1 MKRKASIRVMIMVPV
16 LLLGFVSIFS
26 NVMSLTNLRKVNTTA
41 STIADDYM
49 AAINELDVICQSSK
63 NIHTLALSHI
73 VATDFETMTNVI
85 SEIEA
90 QEAALDQTMAD
101 YNKYVTSDSTASYDK
116 MLADYKSFREAVMIL
131 LAQSAAQKTKDAYAT
146 ANGLVADSS
155 KQLSE
160 DINDIIVAFRSNSDV
175 ARQNL
180 GKSYTIARF
189 SGFGV
194 IFISILAV
202 IIALYIVLRHVVRPV
217 IKAEAELNEII
228 EGINRREGDLT
239 KRITIESN
247 DEIGAL
253 GKGIN
258 SFIEHLQNIFL
269 TITSNSSAMDKVVTD
284 VLGSVKTSN
293 SSAADLSAL
302 TEELT
307 ATMEEVA
314 DSAGTIN
321 KNTEAVRNEVDEMAE
336 KSREINEYSKTM
348 KEHADAMEQSA
359 RTTMAE
365 TNAKVEDILASLN
378 QAIED
383 SQSVDQ
389 VNSLTS
395 EIMSIATQ
403 TNLLSLNAS
412 IEAARAGA
420 AGKGFAVVAS
430 EIGTL
435 AENSKRTAG
444 NIQEINSVVVEAA
457 HNLSSSANELVDY
470 LQNSILPQFEKFVE
484 DGEKYKNNANY
495 IEGVMDDFSNKTEG
509 FKSTFNDIAESI
521 NNITT
526 SIEDGVRGVSSAAE
540 STQVL
545 VSDMDNISRRMD
557 ENSRIAGELDEE
569 TAKIRTGCGFHEN
582 MTSRMKL

>member
-1 MKRKASIRVMIMVPV
+1 MKKKSSIRVMIMVPV
-16 LLLGFVSIFS
+16 LLLGLVSILS
-26 NVMSLTNLRKVNTTA
+26 NVLSLTNLRKVNNTA

-49 AAINELDVICQSSK
+49 VAIGQLDTIGQTSK

-73 VATDFETMTNVI
+73 VATDFETMTYVI

-90 QEAALDQTMAD
+90 EEAILDQTMSD
-101 YNKYVTSDSTASYDK
+101 YKKYVTEDNTASYDK
-116 MLADYKSFREAVMIL
+116 MLADYQSFRESVLIL

-146 ANGLVADSS
+146 ANGIVAENS
-155 KQLSE
+155 KQLST
-160 DINDIIVAFRSNSDV
+160 DINEIIEAFHSSSEV
-175 ARQNL
+175 ARQDFIT
-180 GKSYTIARF
+180 SYNIARF
-189 SGFGV
+189 SGIVV
-194 IFISILAV
+194 IIISILAV
-202 IIALYIVLRHVVRPV
+202 IIALYIVLRHVIRPV

-239 KRITIESN
+239 KRITVQSN

-253 GKGIN
+253 STGIN
-258 SFIEHLQNIFL
+258 SFIEHLQKIFM
-269 TITSNSSAMDKVVTD
+269 TITNNSSAMDKVVSD

-293 SSAADLSAL
+293 SSASDLSAL

-321 KNTEAVRNEVDEMAE
+321 KNTEAVRAEVEEMAD

-365 TNAKVEDILASLN
+365 TNAKVEEILASLN
-378 QAIED
+378 QAIAD

-389 VNSLTS
+389 VNSLTA

-420 AGKGFAVVAS
+420 AGKGFAVVAG
-430 EIGTL
+430 EIGNL

-444 NIQEINSVVVEAA
+444 NIQEINSVVVDAA
-457 HNLSSSANELVDY
+457 HNLSESANELVDY

-540 STQVL
+540 STQTL
-545 VSDMDNISRRMD
+545 VSDMDNISKRMD

-569 TAKIRTGCGFHEN
+569 TAIFAKI
-582 MTSRMKL
+582 

>member
-1 MKRKASIRVMIMVPV
+1 MKKKSSIRVMIMVPV
-16 LLLGFVSIFS
+16 LLLGLVSILS
-26 NVMSLTNLRKVNTTA
+26 NVLSLTNLRKVNNTA

-49 AAINELDVICQSSK
+49 VAIGQLDTIGQTSK

-73 VATDFETMTNVI
+73 VATDFETMTYVI

-90 QEAALDQTMAD
+90 EEAIRDQTMSD
-101 YNKYVTSDSTASYDK
+101 YKKYVTEDNTASYDK
-116 MLADYKSFREAVMIL
+116 MLADYQSFRESVLIL

-146 ANGLVADSS
+146 ANGIVAENS
-155 KQLSE
+155 KQLST
-160 DINDIIVAFRSNSDV
+160 DINEIIEAFHSSSEV
-175 ARQNL
+175 ARQDFIT
-180 GKSYTIARF
+180 SYNIARF
-189 SGFGV
+189 SGVVV
-194 IFISILAV
+194 IIISIIAV
-202 IIALYIVLRHVVRPV
+202 IIALYIVLRHVIRPV

-228 EGINRREGDLT
+228 EGINKREGDLT
-239 KRITIESN
+239 KRITVQSN

-253 GKGIN
+253 STGIN
-258 SFIEHLQNIFL
+258 SFIEHLQKIFM
-269 TITSNSSAMDKVVTD
+269 TITNNSSAMDKVVSD

-293 SSAADLSAL
+293 SSASDLSAL

-321 KNTEAVRNEVDEMAE
+321 KNTEAVRAEVEEMAD

-365 TNAKVEDILASLN
+365 TNAKVEEILASLN
-378 QAIED
+378 QAIAD

-389 VNSLTS
+389 VNSLTA

-420 AGKGFAVVAS
+420 AGKGFAVVAG
-430 EIGTL
+430 EIGNL

-444 NIQEINSVVVEAA
+444 NIQEINSVVVDAA
-457 HNLSSSANELVDY
+457 HNLSESANELVDY

-540 STQVL
+540 STQTL
-545 VSDMDNISRRMD
+545 VSDMDNISKRMD

-569 TAKIRTGCGFHEN
+569 TAIFAKI
-582 MTSRMKL
+582 

>member
-26 NVMSLTNLRKVNTTA
+26 NVMSLTNLRKVNKTA

-49 AAINELDVICQSSK
+49 SAINELDTIGQTSK
-63 NIHTLALSHI
+63 SIHTLALSHI
-73 VATDFETMTNVI
+73 VATDFETMTYVI
-85 SEIEA
+85 TEIEA
-90 QEAALDQTMAD
+90 EEAVMDQTMAD
-101 YNKYVTSDSTASYDK
+101 YKKYVTKDSTASYDK
-116 MLADYKSFREAVMIL
+116 MIADYHGFRDAVKVL

-146 ANGLVADSS
+146 ANGLVAESS
-155 KQLSE
+155 KQLNA
-160 DINDIIVAFRSNSDV
+160 DINDIIGVFRDSSDTARQDLGSSYMV
-175 ARQNL
+175 AR
-180 GKSYTIARF
+180 I
-189 SGFGV
+189 SGFAV

-202 IIALYIVLRHVVRPV
+202 VIALYIVLRHVISPV

-269 TITSNSSAMDKVVTD
+269 TITNNSSAMDKVVSD

-321 KNTEAVRNEVDEMAE
+321 KNTEAVRAEVDEMAD
-336 KSREINEYSKTM
+336 KSHEINEYSKIM

-365 TNAKVEDILASLN
+365 TNAKVEDILTSLN

-383 SQSVDQ
+383 SRSVDQ
-389 VNSLTS
+389 VNSLTA

-430 EIGTL
+430 EIGSL
-435 AENSKRTAG
+435 AEYSKRTAG

-457 HNLSSSANELVDY
+457 HNLSSSSNELVDY

-484 DGEKYKNNANY
+484 DGEKYKENANY
-495 IEGVMDDFSNKTEG
+495 IESVMNDFSNKTEG
-509 FKSTFNDIAESI
+509 FKSTFSDIAESI

-569 TAKIRTGCGFHEN
+569 TAIFSKI
-582 MTSRMKL
+582 

>member
-1 MKRKASIRVMIMVPV
+1 MKKKSSIRVMIMVPV
-16 LLLGFVSIFS
+16 LLLGLVSILS
-26 NVMSLTNLRKVNTTA
+26 NVLSLTNLRKVNNTA

-49 AAINELDVICQSSK
+49 VAIGQLDTIGQTSK

-73 VATDFETMTNVI
+73 VATDFETMTYVI

-90 QEAALDQTMAD
+90 EEAILDQTMSD
-101 YNKYVTSDSTASYDK
+101 YKKYVTEDNTASYDK
-116 MLADYKSFREAVMIL
+116 MLADYQSFRESVLIL

-146 ANGLVADSS
+146 ANGIVAENS
-155 KQLSE
+155 KQLST
-160 DINDIIVAFRSNSDV
+160 DINEIIEAFHSSSEV
-175 ARQNL
+175 ARQDFIT
-180 GKSYTIARF
+180 SYNIARF
-189 SGFGV
+189 SGVVV
-194 IFISILAV
+194 IIISILAV
-202 IIALYIVLRHVVRPV
+202 IIALYIVLRHVIRPV

-228 EGINRREGDLT
+228 EGINKREGDLT
-239 KRITIESN
+239 KRITVQSN

-253 GKGIN
+253 STGIN
-258 SFIEHLQNIFL
+258 SFIEHLQKIFM
-269 TITSNSSAMDKVVTD
+269 TITNNSSAMDKVVSD

-293 SSAADLSAL
+293 SSASDLSAL

-321 KNTEAVRNEVDEMAE
+321 KNTEAVRAEVEEMAD

-365 TNAKVEDILASLN
+365 TNAKVEEILASLN
-378 QAIED
+378 QAIAD

-389 VNSLTS
+389 VNSLTA

-420 AGKGFAVVAS
+420 AGKGFAVVAG
-430 EIGTL
+430 EIGNL

-444 NIQEINSVVVEAA
+444 NIQEINSVVVDAA
-457 HNLSSSANELVDY
+457 HNLSESANELVDY

-540 STQVL
+540 STQTL
-545 VSDMDNISRRMD
+545 VSDMDNISKRMD

-569 TAKIRTGCGFHEN
+569 TAIFAKI
-582 MTSRMKL
+582 

>member
-1 MKRKASIRVMIMVPV
+1 MKKKSSIRVMIMVPV
-16 LLLGFVSIFS
+16 LLLGLVSILS
-26 NVMSLTNLRKVNTTA
+26 NVLSLTNLRKVNNTA

-49 AAINELDVICQSSK
+49 VAIGQLDTIGQTSK

-73 VATDFETMTNVI
+73 VATDFETMTYVI

-90 QEAALDQTMAD
+90 EEAILDQTMSD
-101 YNKYVTSDSTASYDK
+101 YKKYVTEDNTASYDK
-116 MLADYKSFREAVMIL
+116 MLADYQSFRESVLIL

-146 ANGLVADSS
+146 ANGIVAENS
-155 KQLSE
+155 KQLST
-160 DINDIIVAFRSNSDV
+160 DINEIIEAFHSSSEV
-175 ARQNL
+175 ARQDFIT
-180 GKSYTIARF
+180 SYNIARF
-189 SGFGV
+189 SGVVV
-194 IFISILAV
+194 IIISILAV
-202 IIALYIVLRHVVRPV
+202 IIALYIVLRHVIRPV

-239 KRITIESN
+239 KRITVQSN

-253 GKGIN
+253 STGIN
-258 SFIEHLQNIFL
+258 SFIEHLQKIFM
-269 TITSNSSAMDKVVTD
+269 TITNNSSAMDKVVSD

-293 SSAADLSAL
+293 SSASDLSAL

-321 KNTEAVRNEVDEMAE
+321 KNTEAVRAEVEEMAD

-365 TNAKVEDILASLN
+365 TNAKVEEILASLN
-378 QAIED
+378 QAIAD

-389 VNSLTS
+389 VNSLTA

-420 AGKGFAVVAS
+420 AGKGFAVVAG
-430 EIGTL
+430 EIGNL

-444 NIQEINSVVVEAA
+444 NIQEINSVVVDAA
-457 HNLSSSANELVDY
+457 HNLSESANELVDY

-495 IEGVMDDFSNKTEG
+495 IEGVMDDFSIKTEG

-540 STQVL
+540 STQTL
-545 VSDMDNISRRMD
+545 VSDMDNISKRMD

-569 TAKIRTGCGFHEN
+569 TAIFAKI
-582 MTSRMKL
+582 

>member
-26 NVMSLTNLRKVNTTA
+26 NVMSLTNLRKVNKTA

-49 AAINELDVICQSSK
+49 AAINELDTIGQTSK

-73 VATDFETMTNVI
+73 VATDFETMTSVI
-85 SEIEA
+85 SAIEEE
-90 QEAALDQTMAD
+90 EAVLDQTMAD
-101 YNKYVTSDSTASYDK
+101 YNKYVTEGSTASYDK
-116 MLADYKSFREAVMIL
+116 MLTDYQSFRDAVKVL

-146 ANGLVADSS
+146 ANGLVAESS
-155 KQLSE
+155 KQLSA
-160 DINDIIVAFRSNSDV
+160 DINEIIEAFRGSSDT

-180 GKSYTIARF
+180 STSYMIARL
-189 SGFGV
+189 SGFAV
-194 IFISILAV
+194 IVISILAV
-202 IIALYIVLRHVVRPV
+202 VIALYIVLRHVVRPV

-258 SFIEHLQNIFL
+258 SFIEHLQNIFM
-269 TITSNSSAMDKVVTD
+269 TITNNSSAMDKVVSD

-321 KNTEAVRNEVDEMAE
+321 NNTEAVRAEVDEMAD
-336 KSREINEYSKTM
+336 KSREINEYSKIM
-348 KEHADAMEQSA
+348 KEHADAMEKSA

-365 TNAKVEDILASLN
+365 TNAKVEDILTSLN

-389 VNSLTS
+389 VNSLTA

-430 EIGTL
+430 EIGSL

-470 LQNSILPQFEKFVE
+470 LQNSILPQFEKFVD
-484 DGEKYKNNANY
+484 DGEKYKENANY
-495 IEGVMDDFSNKTEG
+495 IESVMNDFSNKTEG
-509 FKSTFNDIAESI
+509 FKSTFSDIAESI

-540 STQVL
+540 STQIL

-569 TAKIRTGCGFHEN
+569 TAIFAKI
-582 MTSRMKL
+582 